1 MKSFRNKYPPYVGKD
16 PYIFLCYEAADI
28 KIAEL
33 ILKRLWQRGC
43 RIWYPLPGSS
53 EVENQGMMEHAGLVL
68 VMNTSQFAASKAKR
82 NMMFLQSKGVPI
94 IVVDCIQGDVIS
106 TGEHAGTIHVSAID
120 GVSDSVEAAIIT
132 ADGFSQDFIGQRP
145 DIPTPGWVKVL
156 LTAMAGLVAV
166 GALFLGLY
174 VSGMIHP
181 IQDPSAVYALTLD
194 HIPDNI
200 EELEKYPN
208 LETIIIPQSEADKAE
223 PLLDHYTVVLRKDK

>member
-106 TGEHAGTIHVSAID
+106 TGESL
-120 GVSDSVEAAIIT
+120 AA
-132 ADGFSQDFIGQRP
+132 
-145 DIPTPGWVKVL
+145 
-156 LTAMAGLVAV
+156 
-166 GALFLGLY
+166 
-174 VSGMIHP
+174 
-181 IQDPSAVYALTLD
+181 
-194 HIPDNI
+194 
-200 EELEKYPN
+200 LEK
-208 LETIIIPQSEADKAE
+208 
-223 PLLDHYTVVLRKDK
+223 LLSA

>member
-106 TGEHAGTIHVSAID
+106 TGESL
-120 GVSDSVEAAIIT
+120 
-132 ADGFSQDFIGQRP
+132 R
-145 DIPTPGWVKVL
+145 
-156 LTAMAGLVAV
+156 
-166 GALFLGLY
+166 AL
-174 VSGMIHP
+174 
-181 IQDPSAVYALTLD
+181 
-194 HIPDNI
+194 
-200 EELEKYPN
+200 EELMKACGANVVAKAAVLAE
-208 LETIIIPQSEADKAE
+208 DKAADRDDIIFLE
-223 PLLDHYTVVLRKDK
+223 KLPLFNAKTGEIL